1 MPFFFSKVAYRS
13 NHIATVP
20 WPCSTRPR
28 ALVLLGGKR
37 SRFQKCHFQNAIP
50 KGGDPRALKSGKVDG
65 KPSVLAPQIGPGRS
79 KLLGLHRDQFDHN
92 STMPAK
98 RRGIRE
104 LAQNGSR
111 IQSPGILSK
120 RAFALL
126 ERGPRRVKGSI
137 PVLSEHIYPSAKAF
151 WNSDKRKSPNR
162 APQERGFLLGGRG
175 RRGNLGPWASE
186 GRLSER
192 GGGRGRRGNLE
203 VGPHFGGCIPGRL
216 RRAPRAADASTRSAC
231 AAGRAAKAGRANGGG
246 ASAE

>member
-28 ALVLLGGKR
+28 ALVLSGGKN

-50 KGGDPRALKSGKVDG
+50 KGGDPRALKLGKVDG

-137 PVLSEHIYPSAKAF
+137 PVLSEHIYPSAKTF
-151 WNSDKRKSPNR
+151 RNSDKASSPNR
-162 APQERGFLLGGRG
+162 GPQV
-175 RRGNLGPWASE
+175 RRFHTII
-186 GRLSER
+186 
-192 GGGRGRRGNLE
+192 RR
-203 VGPHFGGCIPGRL
+203 
-216 RRAPRAADASTRSAC
+216 
-231 AAGRAAKAGRANGGG
+231 
-246 ASAE
+246 